1 MQKPEQAT
9 SVRRLYRV
17 AAALALACAG
27 LSSLPAQAA
36 ADSAKAQEAL
46 AQKGSVTIGI
56 HNRAPWGYRDDQ
68 GEAVGFHP
76 DLVRAALAPLG
87 VKKIEFVVSEFGALI
102 PGMMA
107 KRSDMIASGIAITPQ
122 RCKAVIFSEPD
133 LAVGDSL
140 IVATGNPY
148 KIHSYA
154 DIKANPKIRLGGG
167 RGTLNTKNAI
177 DAGVPQDQITQF
189 QDTEALVSAVIA
201 GRIDAATLSAPS
213 VVSVL
218 QDPKVKGAE
227 RALPFTG
234 LIRNGVP
241 AAMYTAIAFRPED
254 TALRDLYNQRLAQ
267 LKADGTVRKIMAK
280 YGFTDDDVAPQAVTT
295 EAVCDGK
302 Y

>member
-1 MQKPEQAT
+1 MQKSKQA
-9 SVRRLYRV
+9 SSIHRMYR
-17 AAALALACAG
+17 AAAVLALACAAW
-27 LSSLPAQAA
+27 SSAPAVAA
-36 ADSAKAQEAL
+36 TDAGKAQEAL

-107 KRSDMIASGIAITPQ
+107 KRTDMIASGIAITPQ

-177 DAGVPQDQITQF
+177 DAGVPQEQITQF

-218 QDPKVKGAE
+218 QDPKVKGTE

-280 YGFTDDDVAPQAVTT
+280 YGFTDDDVAPAAVTT

>member
-1 MQKPEQAT
+1 MQKPEQAS

-17 AAALALACAG
+17 AAALALACGAW
-27 LSSLPAQAA
+27 SALPAQAA
-36 ADSAKAQEAL
+36 TDAGKAQEAL

-107 KRSDMIASGIAITPQ
+107 KRTDMIASGIAITPQ

-189 QDTEALVSAVIA
+189 QDTEALLSAVIA

-234 LIRNGVP
+234 LVRNGVP

-254 TALRDLYNQRLAQ
+254 TAVRDLYNQRLAQ

-280 YGFTDDDVAPQAVTT
+280 YGFTDDDVAPAAVTT

>member
-1 MQKPEQAT
+1 MHESSPAF
-9 SVRRLYRV
+9 RRFHR
-17 AAALALACAG
+17 AASALALACA
-27 LSSLPAQAA
+27 SLAGATAQAA
-36 ADSAKAQEAL
+36 SAQEAL
-46 AQKGSVTIGI
+46 ARKGSVTIGI

-107 KRSDMIASGIAITPQ
+107 KRTDMIASGIAITPQ

-148 KIHSYA
+148 KIHGYA

-167 RGTLNTKNAI
+167 RGTLNTRNAI

-218 QDPKVKGAE
+218 QDPKVKGVE

-234 LIRNGVP
+234 LVRNGVP

-267 LKADGTVRKIMAK
+267 LKADGTVRKIMGK
-280 YGFTDDDVAPQAVTT
+280 YGFTDDDVAPPAVTT
-295 EAVCDGK
+295 AAVCDGK

>member
-1 MQKPEQAT
+1 MQMNIQMQTPIFRKLQHA
-9 SVRRLYRV
+9 

-27 LSSLPAQAA
+27 LSGAAAQAA
-36 ADSAKAQEAL
+36 SAQEAL
-46 AQKGSVTIGI
+46 TQKGSVTIGI

-87 VKKIEFVVSEFGALI
+87 VKKIEFVISEFGALI

-107 KRSDMIASGIAITPQ
+107 KRTDMIASGIAITPQ

-140 IVATGNPY
+140 IVATGNPL

-154 DIKANPKIRLGGG
+154 DIKANAKIRLGGG

-218 QDPKVKGAE
+218 QDQKVKGVE

-280 YGFTDDDVAPQAVTT
+280 YGFTDDDVAPPAVTT

>member
-1 MQKPEQAT
+1 MQTQTLTFRK
-9 SVRRLYRV
+9 LYH
-17 AAALALACAG
+17 AAAAMALACAG
-27 LSSLPAQAA
+27 LAGTAAQAA
-36 ADSAKAQEAL
+36 SAQEAL
-46 AQKGSVTIGI
+46 TQKGSVTIGI

-76 DLVRAALAPLG
+76 DLVRAALTPLG

-107 KRSDMIASGIAITPQ
+107 KRTDMIASGIAVTPQ

-140 IVATGNPY
+140 IVAAGNPL

-154 DIKANPKIRLGGG
+154 DIKANAKIRLGGG

-177 DAGVPQDQITQF
+177 DAGVPQEQITQF

-218 QDPKVKGAE
+218 QDQKVKGVE

-280 YGFTDDDVAPQAVTT
+280 YGFTDDDVAPPAVTT
-295 EAVCDGK
+295 DAVCDGK
-302 Y
+302 F